1 MVDCRGCLAEMQGDA
16 VACRC
21 EFQSLSG
28 GECHSPFHFSP
39 TERNEKAFV
48 WAVENVDKELVATL
62 RAHAPIMG
70 CHESSARVIDG
81 CAILFEPFSD
91 GLEAVE
97 RQSGQVAI
105 GFRPDVE
112 QQIGILSGRTHQHLD
127 ECFGRFITVVG
138 NGIAPMVVDGL
149 ARFQGQLPN
158 ALPRKSRLVFA
169 REVALENLNILACI
183 GCLMVVVADET
194 LRLQLMNERI
204 LLGQLPIERLC
215 VAVVVPPAIKPDGT
229 HRPIVREQFGEL
241 RVHKSIIAGPVGFCL
256 VASRA
261 IARASLRIILASP
274 V

>member
-48 WAVENVDKELVATL
+48 LAVENVDKELVATL
-62 RAHAPIMG
+62 CAHAPIMG
-70 CHESSARVIDG
+70 CHEPSARVIDG

-112 QQIGILSGRTHQHLD
+112 QQIGILSGCTYQHLD
-127 ECFGRFITVVG
+127 ERFGRFIMVVG
-138 NGIAPMVVDGL
+138 DVIAPMVVDGL
-149 ARFQGQLPN
+149 ARFQG
-158 ALPRKSRLVFA
+158 
-169 REVALENLNILACI
+169 
-183 GCLMVVVADET
+183 
-194 LRLQLMNERI
+194 
-204 LLGQLPIERLC
+204 
-215 VAVVVPPAIKPDGT
+215 
-229 HRPIVREQFGEL
+229 
-241 RVHKSIIAGPVGFCL
+241 
-256 VASRA
+256 
-261 IARASLRIILASP
+261 
-274 V
+274 